1 MTIAFKPF
9 FIFTFTGL
17 LAGMLLVSNLNAK
30 PTDKVVAADQTVSSE
45 TVTSSQTT
53 AYPVLSNITLDTSA
67 ATVSFT
73 QGTKTVYSNNQLV
86 IQAHYESGESVSS
99 TSPTSLTNAIISY
112 DSSAFRGNVVGNYPI
127 TVNVTSSYT
136 GSITKSATYYVTV
149 KASKNDPSY
158 RIDTSLVRLVFQKN
172 STFSYSGLEV
182 EHMASDGTY
191 ASVTNF
197 TVSATVNGSTGNKE
211 AAVIVNRVTVKTY
224 TISVVSS
231 TTPIYVSFTATLTST
246 TIPFGSSLAYTVV
259 GTKSNGSKIDVTNLV
274 TMVGFNSKKLGTSI
288 VELKSKTSTHIE
300 GVPFEVLKTVKVTN
314 VGAASANFTALEQA
328 TAFEAYVMIYTPCEC
343 LENDPVYKHAD
354 ASMASEI
361 KTEHSAMNSASRALV
376 GYDAGARYEFILRV
390 YNLSGTTLPTEN
402 PSNVLTN
409 NSNTSSVAII
419 SVIGLIAMVAY
430 LYFNK
435 KHSQSDENK

>member
-1 MTIAFKPF
+1 
-9 FIFTFTGL
+9 
-17 LAGMLLVSNLNAK
+17 
-30 PTDKVVAADQTVSSE
+30 
-45 TVTSSQTT
+45 
-53 AYPVLSNITLDTSA
+53 
-67 ATVSFT
+67 
-73 QGTKTVYSNNQLV
+73 
-86 IQAHYESGESVSS
+86 
-99 TSPTSLTNAIISY
+99 
-112 DSSAFRGNVVGNYPI
+112 
-127 TVNVTSSYT
+127 
-136 GSITKSATYYVTV
+136 
-149 KASKNDPSY
+149 
-158 RIDTSLVRLVFQKN
+158 
-172 STFSYSGLEV
+172 
-182 EHMASDGTY
+182 MASDGTY